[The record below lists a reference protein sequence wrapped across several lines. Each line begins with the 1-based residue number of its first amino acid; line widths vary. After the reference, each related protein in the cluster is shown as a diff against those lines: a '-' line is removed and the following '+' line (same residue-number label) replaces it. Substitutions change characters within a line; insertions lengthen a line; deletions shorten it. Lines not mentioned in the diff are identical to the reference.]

1 MKFNQVVVACM
12 MGVGALGSANAADIT
27 LSGTHLSYTF
37 SDAALGLFGTP
48 SVVGDALSWS
58 PSAFTAKSFSDIAF
72 VDSSFVVTITANTGW
87 TLKSFSLSEG
97 GDYAYYG
104 TGNVV
109 AAGGELRVTNLASA
123 GSTSISDITMTGPAL
138 TAQSSIL
145 PFPTKKW
152 TAAADVSLTTT
163 KASATI
169 ENLLFAFAADSVA
182 GDYAFIQ
189 KKNALLDVGV
199 AAVTAVPEPETYAL
213 MLAGLGTIAFLA
225 RRRRRD

>member
-1 MKFNQVVVACM
+1 
-12 MGVGALGSANAADIT
+12 
-27 LSGTHLSYTF
+27 
-37 SDAALGLFGTP
+37 
-48 SVVGDALSWS
+48 
-58 PSAFTAKSFSDIAF
+58 
-72 VDSSFVVTITANTGW
+72 
-87 TLKSFSLSEG
+87 
-97 GDYAYYG
+97 
-104 TGNVV
+104 
-109 AAGGELRVTNLASA
+109 
-123 GSTSISDITMTGPAL
+123 MTGPAL
-138 TAQSSIL
+138 TAQSSIV